1 VTEIKDSEQGKKNVD
16 NIVTA
21 LNTSDKQSETP
32 TVKFEIDKSNY

>member
-1 VTEIKDSEQGKKNVD
+1 MTEIKDSEEGEKNVD